1 MKRTFFR
8 ACAVLFASA
17 FPPLISQAEVRL
29 PSIFGDHMVL
39 QQGRILPVWGWA
51 DPGEVVTVRVS
62 GQQGTTTTGPEGK
75 WRVDLQAL
83 KGGREPVEL
92 IVSGK
97 NTLTLQDVWVG
108 DVWLCSGQSNM
119 EWPLWDTTQGRAEV
133 AQANHPGI
141 RLFKVAHHPSLEPV
155 EDCEGRW
162 VVCAPESIGGF
173 SAVAYYFGRDLH
185 RNLGCPVGLIG
196 AHWGG
201 SLIQAWTSLEGLRSD
216 PALEGCVRAF
226 EEVVSNKAKYEEEY
240 RVKTLPA
247 WEAAYQKWLEEVR
260 KPYEEAQR
268 QWGGEVQKARKEGKP
283 LPPAPVLAR
292 QMTGKPTCRSQSM
305 NNPTVLFQG
314 MIAPLVPYAIRGA
327 IWYQGE
333 SNANTPSLYAQMLP
347 ALIADWRSHW
357 GQGDFPFLF
366 VQLPNLNTV
375 TDWAAMREAQARALA
390 VPKTGMVVT
399 LDVGDPKDIHPR
411 RKAEVGARLALAAR
425 RVAYDQELV
434 SSGPTFE
441 RMQIEGERV
450 RLSFQNVGGGLMAVP
465 GGDGGVKGF
474 VVAGNDGIFWPAE
487 GRIEN
492 ASVVVWSDA
501 VKQPV
506 AVRYGWAS
514 DPEVDLFNKE
524 GLPAAPFRTDQWPL
538 KR

>member
-1 MKRTFFR
+1 
-8 ACAVLFASA
+8 
-17 FPPLISQAEVRL
+17 
-29 PSIFGDHMVL
+29 
-39 QQGRILPVWGWA
+39 
-51 DPGEVVTVRVS
+51 
-62 GQQGTTTTGPEGK
+62 
-75 WRVDLQAL
+75 
-83 KGGREPVEL
+83 
-92 IVSGK
+92 
-97 NTLTLQDVWVG
+97 
-108 DVWLCSGQSNM
+108 
-119 EWPLWDTTQGRAEV
+119 
-133 AQANHPGI
+133 
-141 RLFKVAHHPSLEPV
+141 
-155 EDCEGRW
+155 
-162 VVCAPESIGGF
+162 
-173 SAVAYYFGRDLH
+173 
-185 RNLGCPVGLIG
+185 
-196 AHWGG
+196 
-201 SLIQAWTSLEGLRSD
+201 
-216 PALEGCVRAF
+216 
-226 EEVVSNKAKYEEEY
+226 
-240 RVKTLPA
+240 
-247 WEAAYQKWLEEVR
+247 
-260 KPYEEAQR
+260 
-268 QWGGEVQKARKEGKP
+268 
-283 LPPAPVLAR
+283 
-292 QMTGKPTCRSQSM
+292 M

-465 GGDGGVKGF
+465 GGDGGLKGF
-474 VVAGNDGIFWPAE
+474 VVAGSDGIFWPAE

-514 DPEVDLFNKE
+514 NPEVDLFNQE